1 MKKLFSLL
9 MCGILMLCFTSCTTE
24 NILKNQKLQI
34 VTTIFPLYD
43 FARQVGGEKA
53 DVTLLLGLPLDILH
67 GASTVFFLYTCA
79 PAMIEKIERIKH
91 KFGIF
96 KSS

>member
-1 MKKLFSLL
+1 MLEVDIYEKAFFAFDVRCDVNLLCGGILNVGSLL
-9 MCGILMLCFTSCTTE
+9 MYMPHPT
-24 NILKNQKLQI
+24 
-34 VTTIFPLYD
+34 
-43 FARQVGGEKA
+43 GEA
-53 DVTLLLGLPLDILH
+53 LISTLLLGLPLDILH